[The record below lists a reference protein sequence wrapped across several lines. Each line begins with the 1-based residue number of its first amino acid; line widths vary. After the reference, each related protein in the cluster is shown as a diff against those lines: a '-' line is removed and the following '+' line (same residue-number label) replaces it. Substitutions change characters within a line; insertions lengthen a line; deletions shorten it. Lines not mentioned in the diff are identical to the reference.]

1 MLYDYQREE
10 LRVQAARAEHC
21 LKGNCPLLEDEVAV
35 AAWNHI
41 QELEDFIRNV
51 ASDWIESSHDKIVVQ
66 RDDYQRKAKWL
77 LDRLDVPVEESE

>member
-10 LRVQAARAEHC
+10 LRVQAERAEHN
-21 LKGNCPLLEDEVAV
+21 LKGGCPLIEDEVAL

-41 QELEDFIRNV
+41 QELEDFVRKV
-51 ASDWIESSHDKIVVQ
+51 ATDWVESSQDKIVVQ

-77 LDRLDVPVEESE
+77 LDRLDVPLVEGE